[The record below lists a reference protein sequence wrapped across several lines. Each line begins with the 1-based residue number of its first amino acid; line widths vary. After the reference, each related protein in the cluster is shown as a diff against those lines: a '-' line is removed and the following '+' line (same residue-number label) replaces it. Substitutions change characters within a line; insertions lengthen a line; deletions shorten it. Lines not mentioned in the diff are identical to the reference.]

1 MADSTTKVQTLSFV
15 SSQETGVISYEAV
28 VVEFEQSSLI
38 PKTYEN
44 IYKIGQFFGFF
55 KTFDSIFKKIYSKYY
70 YASYQSIKGIEQD
83 QEDLKLNMSQ
93 ELQQVKGMR
102 IYAAPNTVVRVK
114 EAQDNTNASEN
125 NYDTFLIGPTG
136 LLEFYDEN
144 TNIKGVYI

>member
-1 MADSTTKVQTLSFV
+1 
-15 SSQETGVISYEAV
+15 
-28 VVEFEQSSLI
+28 
-38 PKTYEN
+38 
-44 IYKIGQFFGFF
+44 
-55 KTFDSIFKKIYSKYY
+55 
-70 YASYQSIKGIEQD
+70 
-83 QEDLKLNMSQ
+83 MSQ

-114 EAQDNTNASEN
+114 EVQDNTNVSEN